1 MPFCEQCGV
10 EIGEDTRFCTT
21 CGSRRIMEEGAGAE
35 RTGTGRAEELVWSAK
50 MPIATST
57 IVMKQLVLVFLA
69 GFGIVALLI
78 LVIDPGAF
86 LAILPPLGGILLFF
100 IALAVLI
107 SVMLQ
112 VWTRGGLD
120 ADFAITR
127 KGIGYRAGKTSRDVN
142 TATLAGSVLGGSLSG
157 TGGSLINISR
167 EMDFMEWK
175 EMRSVTIHE
184 RERGLVFTR
193 KAFIFPLALWCT
205 RENFGTAQ
213 ELVRRFAPHL
223 KVKRK
228 RW

>member
-1 MPFCEQCGV
+1 M
-10 EIGEDTRFCTT
+10 TN
-21 CGSRRIMEEGAGAE
+21 EGN
-35 RTGTGRAEELVWSAK
+35 TGPEELVWSGK

-57 IVMKQLVLVFLA
+57 IVMKQLILVFLA
-69 GFGIVALLI
+69 GFGFVALLI

-100 IALAVLI
+100 IVLAVLI

-112 VWTRGGLD
+112 AWTRGGLD

-127 KGIGYRAGKTSRDVN
+127 KGIGYRAGKTSRDIN
-142 TATLAGSVLGGSLSG
+142 IAMLAGSVLGGSLPG

-175 EMRSVTIHE
+175 EMRSVTVYE

-205 RENFGTAQ
+205 PENFATALD
-213 ELVRRFAPHL
+213 LVRRYGPHL
-223 KVKRK
+223 RVKRK

>member
-1 MPFCEQCGV
+1 LTNE
-10 EIGEDTRFCTT
+10 
-21 CGSRRIMEEGAGAE
+21 GS
-35 RTGTGRAEELVWSAK
+35 TGPEELVWSGK

-57 IVMKQLVLVFLA
+57 IVMKQLILVFLA
-69 GFGIVALLI
+69 GIGFVALLI

-86 LAILPPLGGILLFF
+86 LAILPPLGGILLLF

-107 SVMLQ
+107 SVVLQ
-112 VWTRGGLD
+112 AWTRGGLD

-127 KGIGYRAGKTSRDVN
+127 KGIGYRAGKTSRDIN
-142 TATLAGSVLGGSLSG
+142 TATLAGSVLGGSLPG

-175 EMRSVTIHE
+175 EIRSVTVYE

-193 KAFIFPLALWCT
+193 KALIFPLALWCT
-205 RENFGTAQ
+205 PENFATVLD
-213 ELVRRFAPHL
+213 LVRRYAPLL

-228 RW
+228 R

>member
-1 MPFCEQCGV
+1 MREGDRV
-10 EIGEDTRFCTT
+10 ERPWGPVFRKAGGRTLTN
-21 CGSRRIMEEGAGAE
+21 EGN
-35 RTGTGRAEELVWSAK
+35 TGPEELVWSGK

-57 IVMKQLVLVFLA
+57 IVMKQLILVFLA
-69 GFGIVALLI
+69 GFGFVALLI

-107 SVMLQ
+107 SVVLQ
-112 VWTRGGLD
+112 VSTRGGLD

-127 KGIGYRAGKTSRDVN
+127 KGIGYRAGKTSRDIN
-142 TATLAGSVLGGSLSG
+142 TATLLGSAAGGSLAG

-175 EMRSVTIHE
+175 EMRSVTVYE

-193 KAFIFPLALWCT
+193 KPLIFPLALWCT
-205 RENFGTAQ
+205 PENFATALD
-213 ELVRRFAPHL
+213 LVRRYAPHL